1 MERNKFSMYWAYY
14 KFIEDKLIATNQYV
28 THTKDNELC
37 YPDEFISIILLSCS
51 EIDSI
56 LKELLRNKNIPSK
69 KKYYQMSDYASVLK
83 DLTTKGVETIST
95 SIDVYDNNRVRVT
108 PFEKLDSSRK
118 YGNLIWWEDYQSIKH
133 DRIHNIQKGNLI
145 NAVTVLAA
153 HFLIIRLLIQFIP
166 KDRGREYLYKETW
179 SNYWISTI

>member
-37 YPDEFISIILLSCS
+37 YSDEFISIILLSCS

-56 LKELLRNKNIPSK
+56 LKELLRNKSIPSK

-83 DLTTKGVETIST
+83 DLTTESVETMST

-108 PFEKLDSSRK
+108 PFEKIDSSRK

-179 SNYWISTI
+179 GNYWIPTI

>member
-37 YPDEFISIILLSCS
+37 YSDEFISIILLSCS

-56 LKELLRNKNIPSK
+56 LKELLRNKSIPSK

-83 DLTTKGVETIST
+83 DLTTESVETMST

-108 PFEKLDSSRK
+108 PFEKIDSSRK

-133 DRIHNIQKGNLI
+133 DRIHNIQKGDLI

-179 SNYWISTI
+179 SNYWIPTI

>member
-37 YPDEFISIILLSCS
+37 YSDEFISIILLSCS

-56 LKELLRNKNIPSK
+56 LKELLRNKSIPSK

-83 DLTTKGVETIST
+83 DLTTESVETMST

-108 PFEKLDSSRK
+108 PFEKIDSSRK
-118 YGNLIWWEDYQSIKH
+118 YGDLIWWEDYQSIKH

-179 SNYWISTI
+179 SNYWIPTI

>member
-14 KFIEDKLIATNQYV
+14 KSIENKLIATNQYV

-37 YPDEFISIILLSCS
+37 YSDEFISIILLSCS

-56 LKELLRNKNIPSK
+56 LKELLRNMKIPSK

-83 DLTTKGVETIST
+83 ELTTKGVETVST
-95 SIDVYDNNRVRVT
+95 SIHVYDYNHVRVT
-108 PFEKLDSSRK
+108 PFEKLNASQK
-118 YGNLIWWEDYQSIKH
+118 YGNLSWWEDYQAIKH
-133 DRIHNIQKGNLI
+133 DRIHNVEKGNLR
-145 NAVTVLAA
+145 NAVTILAA

-166 KDRGREYLYKETW
+166 AEQGQEYLYKETW
-179 SNYWISTI
+179 SNYWIPAV

>member
-1 MERNKFSMYWAYY
+1 MYWAYY

-37 YPDEFISIILLSCS
+37 YSDEFISIILLSCS

-56 LKELLRNKNIPSK
+56 LKELLRNKSIPSK

-83 DLTTKGVETIST
+83 DLTTESVETMST

-108 PFEKLDSSRK
+108 PFEKIDSSRK

-179 SNYWISTI
+179 SNYWIPTI

>member
-37 YPDEFISIILLSCS
+37 YSDEFISIILLSCS

-56 LKELLRNKNIPSK
+56 LKELLRNKSIPSK

-83 DLTTKGVETIST
+83 RF
-95 SIDVYDNNRVRVT
+95 NNR
-108 PFEKLDSSRK
+108 KC
-118 YGNLIWWEDYQSIKH
+118 
-133 DRIHNIQKGNLI
+133 
-145 NAVTVLAA
+145 
-153 HFLIIRLLIQFIP
+153 
-166 KDRGREYLYKETW
+166 
-179 SNYWISTI
+179 

>member
-14 KFIEDKLIATNQYV
+14 KSIENKLIATNQYV

-37 YPDEFISIILLSCS
+37 YSDEFISIILLSCS

-56 LKELLRNKNIPSK
+56 LKELLRNMKIPSK

-83 DLTTKGVETIST
+83 ELTTKGVET
-95 SIDVYDNNRVRVT
+95 
-108 PFEKLDSSRK
+108 
-118 YGNLIWWEDYQSIKH
+118 GNL
-133 DRIHNIQKGNLI
+133 R
-145 NAVTVLAA
+145 NAVTILAA

-166 KDRGREYLYKETW
+166 AEQGQEYLYKETW
-179 SNYWISTI
+179 SNYWIPAV